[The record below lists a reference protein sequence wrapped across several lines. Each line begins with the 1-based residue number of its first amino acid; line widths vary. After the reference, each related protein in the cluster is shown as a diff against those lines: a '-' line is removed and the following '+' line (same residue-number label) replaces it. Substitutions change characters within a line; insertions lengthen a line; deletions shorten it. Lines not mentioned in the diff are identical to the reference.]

1 MNTVEEFTY
10 QKFTTRNIGFVTEK
24 EQSLLKHTRIFVP
37 GVGGMGSAAVACL
50 ARAGVGHFIIS
61 DIDQFEISNLNRQM
75 FSSIGVLGKDKA
87 KVTKQCLE
95 MINPE
100 ITVEI
105 RTGNWVNEL
114 DDILKKTDIVINGCD
129 DIKATIQLMRKCKE
143 YSLPAI
149 DAFASPLPNVYVIRP
164 KNKRPEEAF
173 KFPTTGIPLEFIT
186 KELEAQCFQ
195 KEIEHIAVH
204 SNSLNYVD
212 LDIAREIMM
221 GIRKRISF
229 APMVWT
235 TGCMM
240 AYEAVRL
247 VLNKPGGVDIR
258 GVFFNPWTM
267 EMEKPKGVLTS
278 SIRRYFVKTFLR
290 NLNKSAT
297 K

>member
-1 MNTVEEFTY
+1 MDTVEEFTY
-10 QKFTTRNIGFVTEK
+10 QKFTTRNIGFVTEN
-24 EQSLLKHTRIFVP
+24 EQSMLKHTRVFVP

-61 DIDQFEISNLNRQM
+61 DVDQFEISNLNRQM
-75 FSSIGVLGKDKA
+75 FSSMDAMGKDKSE
-87 KVTKQCLE
+87 VTKRCLE

-100 ITVEI
+100 IKVEI

-114 DDILKKTDIVINGCD
+114 DDILKKADIVINGCD
-129 DIKATIQLMRKCKE
+129 DIKSTIQLMRKCKD
-143 YSLPAI
+143 YNLPAI

-164 KNKRPEEAF
+164 ENKRPEEVF
-173 KFPTTGIPLEFIT
+173 KFPTIGIPLELIT

-212 LDIAREIMM
+212 LNIAKEIKT

-247 VLNKPGGVDIR
+247 ILNKSGGPDER

-267 EMEKPKGVLTS
+267 ETEKPKGPIMSL
-278 SIRRYFVKTFLR
+278 IRRFFMKRFLKQ
-290 NLNKSAT
+290 LSKV
-297 K
+297 